1 MVRLTT
7 ETKNRMCQHAR
18 ETFPEECCGVII
30 TVEGHEEVHRIDNIQ
45 NVLNEKDEKN
55 YPRRAETA
63 YAMEPKQLLTALKAA
78 EATNAKLTAFY
89 HSHPHHGAYFSNE
102 DKKRAMFAKE
112 PAYPD
117 TSYVVVSIYGD
128 EVRAIKAFGWD
139 AADNDFIEK
148 GLSIAEQSR

>member
-1 MVRLTT
+1 MVRLSA

-18 ETFPEECCGVII
+18 ETFPEECCGAII
-30 TVEGHEEVHRIDNIQ
+30 TVDGQEEVHRIDNIQ
-45 NVLNEKDEKN
+45 NLMNEKDQAM

-63 YAMEPKQLLTALKAA
+63 YFMEPKQLFAAVKASDA
-78 EATNAKLTAFY
+78 INAKLTAFY
-89 HSHPHHGAYFSNE
+89 HSHPNHDAYFSDE
-102 DKKRAMFAKE
+102 DKVQAMFVDE

-139 AADNDFIEK
+139 SLHNDFIEK
-148 GLSIAEQSR
+148 GLSIVEQSR